1 VAGSGT
7 FGGMAVR
14 VETRGPVL
22 EITLDRPPANAIDRD
37 TSLALYEQFARLR
50 DDDELRVSVLA
61 GAGERFFSAGWD
73 LKAAAAGEEDPST
86 DFSPGGFAGITEM
99 FDLDKPVIA
108 AVNGLA
114 AGGGFEMVLACDL
127 IVAAEHAE
135 FFLPELSIGVV
146 PDAGGVQRLPRL
158 LPRALAVE
166 LLLTGRRLG
175 AEEALRRGLLHAV
188 APRER
193 LMDEARALAERIAA
207 AAPLATQA
215 TKQVVRGAEGLS
227 AEEAFA
233 AMRRGDFPAYTRAL
247 ASDEAAEGARAFA
260 EGRSPRFSNPSA

>member
-1 VAGSGT
+1 MS
-7 FGGMAVR
+7 VR
-14 VETRGPVL
+14 GETRGPVL
-22 EITLDRPPANAIDRD
+22 EVTLDRPPANAIDRH
-37 TSLALYEQFARLR
+37 TSVALYEQFARLR
-50 DDDELRVSVLA
+50 DDPELRVGILTA
-61 GAGERFFSAGWD
+61 AGERFFSAGWD

-86 DFSPGGFAGITEM
+86 DFGPGGFAGLTEM
-99 FDLDKPVIA
+99 FDLDKPVVA

-127 IVAAEHAE
+127 ILAAEHAE

-158 LPRALAVE
+158 LPRAVAME

-175 AEEALRRGLLHAV
+175 ADEAHRWGLVRSV
-188 APRER
+188 APAER
-193 LMDEARALAERIAA
+193 LLDEARELADRIAA

-215 TKQVVRGAEGLS
+215 AKQVVRGIEGLG

-233 AMRRGDFPAYTRAL
+233 AMRRGDFPAYTLAL
-247 ASDEAAEGARAFA
+247 ASDEAREGATAFA
-260 EGRSPRFSNPSA
+260 EGRPPRFDAPSA

>member
-1 VAGSGT
+1 MS
-7 FGGMAVR
+7 VR
-14 VETRGPVL
+14 GETRGAVL
-22 EITLDRPPANAIDRD
+22 EVTLDRPPANAIDRH
-37 TSLALYEQFARLR
+37 TSVALYEQFARLR
-50 DDDELRVSVLA
+50 DSAELRVGILTAA
-61 GAGERFFSAGWD
+61 GDRFFSAGWD

-86 DFSPGGFAGITEM
+86 DFGPGGFAGLTEL

-158 LPRALAVE
+158 LPRSVAME
-166 LLLTGRRLG
+166 LLLTGRRMG
-175 AEEALRRGLLHAV
+175 AEEAHGWGLVRSV
-188 APRER
+188 APPER
-193 LMDEARALAERIAA
+193 LLDEARELAERIAA

-215 TKQVVRGAEGLS
+215 TKQVVRGIEGLD
-227 AEEAFA
+227 AEDAFA
-233 AMRRGDFPAYTRAL
+233 AMRRGDFPAYTLAL
-247 ASDEAAEGARAFA
+247 ASDEAREGASAFA
-260 EGRSPRFSNPSA
+260 EGRPPRFTAPSA